1 MDLLEGI
8 FTRRSIR
15 KYRDELI
22 PEEYLN
28 KMLKAA
34 MAAPSANNCQPWH
47 FLIINDRDKMEEII
61 KIHPY
66 SLMLKEAN
74 VTLMVMGDTTLESG
88 PGYWAVDCGA
98 ATENIL
104 LAAHGLGLGA
114 VWLEIYPWSSRVNA
128 FSKLFKLPEHIQPFA
143 LISVGYPAEEKEPS
157 QRFKP
162 EHVHR
167 NSWENTAI

>member
-22 PEEYLN
+22 PEEYLK

-66 SLMLKEAN
+66 SLMLKEVN
-74 VTLMVMGDTTLESG
+74 VALMVMGDTTLESG

-114 VWLEIYPWSSRVNA
+114 VWLGIYPRSSRVNA
-128 FSKLFKLPEHIQPFA
+128 FRKLFKLPEHIQPFA

-162 EHVHR
+162 ERVHR